1 MNISSLHPP
10 NYESLSEAVISDVV
24 QRPSVK
30 SRPFSYTHTAH
41 VSIDYTSSRSEYLQ
55 TSSQGASPSHE
66 ERKLISSTISM
77 SAEGAILLKRQQRRQ
92 TQQRYRKK
100 VREKEGTIDCEVQML
115 REQVK
120 RLNGQ
125 HKQNIAQS
133 VPLEAKRW
141 GVVAEYFR
149 LFGRGLATN
158 TLPTVNNSAS
168 NMKVQRGFLQ
178 ATMAP
183 DVSVNTGYGIDRLL
197 WGWETLSRY
206 YPDCDV
212 KLVTLEIGAGNS
224 LLATTKAT
232 RNRPKQRW
240 QYR

>member
-30 SRPFSYTHTAH
+30 SRPFSYTHPAR
-41 VSIDYTSSRSEYLQ
+41 VNRLPSSRSEYLQ

-120 RLNGQ
+120 RLKVSTNRIL
-125 HKQNIAQS
+125 HRAS
-133 VPLEAKRW
+133 RWKRN
-141 GVVAEYFR
+141 A
-149 LFGRGLATN
+149 
-158 TLPTVNNSAS
+158 
-168 NMKVQRGFLQ
+168 
-178 ATMAP
+178 
-183 DVSVNTGYGIDRLL
+183 
-197 WGWETLSRY
+197 
-206 YPDCDV
+206 
-212 KLVTLEIGAGNS
+212 GA
-224 LLATTKAT
+224 L
-232 RNRPKQRW
+232 
-240 QYR
+240 